1 MITADIKMEFVYD
14 KRGDVDLQITLL
26 TLMQIRELF
35 EKVEGHNKKEIE
47 TLAAAEHII
56 NEIQRDEVF

>member
-35 EKVEGHNKKEIE
+35 EKVEGHNEKEIE